1 MNRARFCNKSPLLL
15 FVFFL
20 LSINTATAESLN
32 SSASKTLFAP
42 LTADPM
48 EPRIAVMPR
57 IGKQLLQ
64 LDIGSSADV
73 YTSESREFA
82 TGVDFGTWSLLHQRE
97 SFKFPVDAIDYI
109 FGVNASWKKQLQNEG
124 LPFEEFSGRVRLS
137 HISAH
142 FEDGHTDASGAWI
155 QGDCP
160 FPIPF
165 TYSREFVNLVLAL
178 SSPGHRVY
186 GGYQYLYHSIPD
198 GINPHSFQAGAE
210 LSTTRNSW
218 LALDFKLLPL
228 WRNELSETKGF
239 RGTWNLQAGMRLDQ
253 IGLDKVKLACG
264 WSSGM
269 SRHGMY
275 FYKPESFAAAGI
287 IIDL

>member
-1 MNRARFCNKSPLLL
+1 MNRARSRNKSPLLC

-20 LSINTATAESLN
+20 LSLNAAAAEPAN

-48 EPRIAVMPR
+48 EPRIAIMPR
-57 IGKQLLQ
+57 IGERLLQ
-64 LDIGSSADV
+64 LDIGSSADL

-82 TGVDFGTWSLLHQRE
+82 AGVDFGTYSLLRRRE

-109 FGVNASWKKQLQNEG
+109 FGVNASWTKRLQSDA
-124 LPFEEFSGRVRLS
+124 LPFEKFSGRVRLS

-142 FEDGHTDASGAWI
+142 FEDGHTDSSGAWI

-165 TYSREFVNLVLAL
+165 TYSREFLNMVLAL

-186 GGYQYLYHSIPD
+186 GGYQYLYHSIPS
-198 GINPHSFQAGAE
+198 GINPHSFQAGAA
-210 LSTTRNSW
+210 LSTTKNSW
-218 LALDFKLLPL
+218 LAADFKLLPI
-228 WRNELSETKGF
+228 WQSALSETKGF
-239 RGTWNLQAGMRLDQ
+239 RGTWNLQAGMHLD
-253 IGLDKVKLACG
+253 GLGLEKVKLACG

-275 FYKPESFAAAGI
+275 FYQPESFSSVGV